1 MLPKFIFKKV
11 FAGLLKVDVPTSA
24 LGQRTIQVYP
34 KDSELS
40 RRVGI
45 GRSYYPGIIA
55 NLPNRNRPSEFRHA
69 GLSRSE
75 VREHYPQLTEI
86 DGGFAEIIL
95 GSLNDCGVM
104 T

>member
-1 MLPKFIFKKV
+1 LYVEKPE
-11 FAGLLKVDVPTSA
+11 SA
-24 LGQRTIQVYP
+24 RSNLAPFYIP
-34 KDSELS
+34 
-40 RRVGI
+40 
-45 GRSYYPGIIA
+45 GRIA
-55 NLPNRNRPSEFRHA
+55 NLPNRNRPSEFKHA

>member
-1 MLPKFIFKKV
+1 MYAISS
-11 FAGLLKVDVPTSA
+11 GWS
-24 LGQRTIQVYP
+24 
-34 KDSELS
+34 S
-40 RRVGI
+40 RPVG
-45 GRSYYPGIIA
+45 RNKYYPGIIA

-95 GSLNDCGVM
+95 GGLNDCGVI